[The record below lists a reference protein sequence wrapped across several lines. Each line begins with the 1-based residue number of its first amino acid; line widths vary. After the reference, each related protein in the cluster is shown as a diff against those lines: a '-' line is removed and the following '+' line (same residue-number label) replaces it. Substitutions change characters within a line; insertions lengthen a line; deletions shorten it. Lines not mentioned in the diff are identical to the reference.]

1 MIFAGYFKEGECIHQ
16 KKRKLFFSFSNFLK
30 DRDSILDIKSF
41 HNIQYFMV
49 FHLSILIFLLYFQKW
64 SKMAKNRDFLK
75 MAVFDYF

>member
-1 MIFAGYFKEGECIHQ
+1 MHLP

-30 DRDSILDIKSF
+30 DRDSILDIKWF

-64 SKMAKNRDFLK
+64 SKMAKNHDFLK